1 MNVTLE
7 KLDNAIR
14 GFSEA
19 SSKIISSAELS
30 SPTVLQKANAC
41 LCIIN
46 SNISAPTRLDEI
58 SSTDQSNSI
67 QNCENFDEL
76 LKSVPPFLIR
86 LISGKLQLIE
96 FI

>member
-7 KLDNAIR
+7 KLDNAIK
-14 GFSEA
+14 GFYEA

-41 LCIIN
+41 LCIIS
-46 SNISAPTRLDEI
+46 SNISTPTRLDEI
-58 SSTDQSNSI
+58 STDQSNSI
-67 QNCENFDEL
+67 RNCENFDEL